1 MTGVPATAPAGRKSR
16 RWVLLLALLP
26 VAAVLL
32 YALYLFA
39 ALHYDY
45 SSGDRVGYIQ
55 KFSKRGWIFSTWEG
69 ELAMVTMPGTAA
81 EIFPFTVRDALVVQA
96 INENLGKHVA
106 ITYEQHKGLPGLFG
120 DTEYFIVKVRRVGD

>member
-1 MTGVPATAPAGRKSR
+1 MSGAPAAIPPRKSR
-16 RWVLLLALLP
+16 RWLLLLALLP
-26 VAAVLL
+26 VAAGLL

-81 EIFPFTVRDALVVQA
+81 EIFSFTVRDELVVQA

>member
-1 MTGVPATAPAGRKSR
+1 MNGAPPAAPLGRRSR
-16 RWVLLLALLP
+16 RWVLFLAMLP
-26 VAAVLL
+26 VAAGLL

-81 EIFPFTVRDALVVQA
+81 EIFSFTVRDELVAQS

-106 ITYEQHKGLPGLFG
+106 ITYEQHKGLPAIFG

>member
-1 MTGVPATAPAGRKSR
+1 VNGAPPTAPLARRSR

-26 VAAVLL
+26 VAAGLL

-45 SSGDRVGYIQ
+45 SSGDRVGYVQ
-55 KFSKRGWIFSTWEG
+55 KFSKRGWVFSTWEG

-81 EIFPFTVRDALVVQA
+81 EIFPFTVRDDLVAAA

-106 ITYEQHKGLPGLFG
+106 LSYEQHKGLPALFG

>member
-1 MTGVPATAPAGRKSR
+1 MSGAQPPPPVGRRSR
-16 RWVLLLALLP
+16 RWVLFLAMLP
-26 VAAVLL
+26 VAAGLL

-69 ELAMVTMPGTAA
+69 ELVMVTMPGTAA
-81 EIFPFTVRDALVVQA
+81 EIFSFTVRDELVAQA